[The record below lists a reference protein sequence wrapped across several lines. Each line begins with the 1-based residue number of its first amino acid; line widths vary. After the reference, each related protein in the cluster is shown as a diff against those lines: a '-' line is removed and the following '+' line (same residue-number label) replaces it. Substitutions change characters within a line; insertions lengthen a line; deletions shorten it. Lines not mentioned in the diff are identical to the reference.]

1 MHKLVAIFGFLPST
15 CASAKDVLI
24 FENVRTS
31 KYRIFLYHQQRINQR
46 CCGTKYWFFRV
57 LEYVEFKKC
66 IGLLSESFFWIL
78 IFGISNSI
86 IWIQTDF
93 CSIRK
98 IVVWSIHHIHGF
110 YSDQVF
116 ASTFMGDQVLVQ
128 LFHCFHFRTLVH
140 MRILVLI
147 VWMRKQMY
155 CTTAKS

>member
-15 CASAKDVLI
+15 CVSAKDVLI

-66 IGLLSESFFWIL
+66 IGLLSESFFL
-78 IFGISNSI
+78 NSNFWNFKFNNLNPNRLLFDSKNCRMI
-86 IWIQTDF
+86 NPPYSWVLL
-93 CSIRK
+93 CA
-98 IVVWSIHHIHGF
+98 SIH
-110 YSDQVF
+110 
-116 ASTFMGDQVLVQ
+116 QVLVQ